1 MLSEGNFIENLKNLM
16 DDPDSYSQEEFYKA
30 FLEVTE
36 RYLTE
41 MVNTIGFERAL
52 IDSLGEDEAEE
63 TIAMIAATD
72 PEISEL
78 DEINAREMNTRKRID
93 NLLNFIT
100 SEYTFDD
107 EDDYDDEDNDDD
119 DDLDR

>member
-107 EDDYDDEDNDDD
+107 EDDYDNEDNDDD